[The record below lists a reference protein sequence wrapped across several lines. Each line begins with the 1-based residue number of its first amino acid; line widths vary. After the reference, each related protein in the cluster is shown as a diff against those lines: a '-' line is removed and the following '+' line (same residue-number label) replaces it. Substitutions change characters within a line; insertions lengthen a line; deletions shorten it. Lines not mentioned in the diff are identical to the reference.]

1 MIMDENL
8 NTRKLYITWMKL
20 FITHE
25 SNCMDEIDKMGGM
38 NDMDETWQ
46 YSWKFQH
53 NKTLMTCKKWAD
65 GWHQWNILHDEVEH
79 TYRINHIEYENLML
93 LMKLHSWTK
102 NQSPCVQSIQPFVI
116 LFIKCW
122 IHHLFNFISIVLC
135 IIHVVIFIH
144 V

>member
-1 MIMDENL
+1 
-8 NTRKLYITWMKL
+8 
-20 FITHE
+20 
-25 SNCMDEIDKMGGM
+25 MDEIDKMGGM

>member
-46 YSWKFQH
+46 YS
-53 NKTLMTCKKWAD
+53 
-65 GWHQWNILHDEVEH
+65 
-79 TYRINHIEYENLML
+79 
-93 LMKLHSWTK
+93 
-102 NQSPCVQSIQPFVI
+102 
-116 LFIKCW
+116 
-122 IHHLFNFISIVLC
+122 
-135 IIHVVIFIH
+135 
-144 V
+144 